1 MVKSGHTVAADAPTP
16 LDSLQTQPSK
26 RERRMGVVFSALA
39 FFVSYIITAGPAAFL
54 TRAFDQ
60 PMFESIVRTI
70 YAPLVFIIKAK
81 VPILA
86 PAIKAWVELFQ

>member
-26 RERRMGVVFSALA
+26 RERRIGVVFSALA

-60 PMFESIVRTI
+60 PMFESIVR
-70 YAPLVFIIKAK
+70 YYLRPVGLYHQGKGPDSGAGD
-81 VPILA
+81 
-86 PAIKAWVELFQ
+86 